1 MNTAWARSICR
12 LLVVLM
18 ALAPYQV
25 AQAGMIG
32 TDQIVASASQADRN
46 TVLNF
51 VTRSD
56 VASQLQALGLD
67 PSTAKDRVAAMTDAE
82 VQSLAA
88 RIDSLPAGS
97 DAVGLV
103 LLILVLAA
111 IWYVWRGG
119 FR

>member
-1 MNTAWARSICR
+1 MKRSICR

-25 AQAGMIG
+25 AHAGMIG
-32 TDQIVASASQADRN
+32 TDQIVAPATQAERA
-46 TVLNF
+46 TILNF

-56 VASQLQALGLD
+56 VSAQLQALGLD
-67 PSTAKDRVAAMTDAE
+67 PASAKDRVAAMTDHE
-82 VQSLAA
+82 VQTLAA
-88 RIDSLPAGS
+88 RIDSLPAGG
-97 DAVGLV
+97 DTVGVL
-103 LLILVLAA
+103 LLILILAA

>member
-1 MNTAWARSICR
+1 
-12 LLVVLM
+12 
-18 ALAPYQV
+18 
-25 AQAGMIG
+25 
-32 TDQIVASASQADRN
+32 
-46 TVLNF
+46 

-67 PSTAKDRVAAMTDAE
+67 PSTAKDRVAAMTDQE
-82 VQSLAA
+82 VQAMAA
-88 RIDSLPAGS
+88 RIESMPAGA
-97 DAVGLV
+97 DAVGIV

>member
-18 ALAPYQV
+18 ALAPYQI
-25 AQAGMIG
+25 AHAGMIG
-32 TDQIVASASQADRN
+32 TGEAIAAATQAERG

-51 VTRSD
+51 VTRGD
-56 VASQLQALGLD
+56 VASQLQALGID
-67 PSTAKDRVAAMTDAE
+67 PASATERVAAMTDQE
-82 VQSLAA
+82 VRALSA
-88 RIDSLPAGS
+88 RIDSLPAGG
-97 DAVGLV
+97 DAVGVL
-103 LLILVLAA
+103 LLILVVAA